1 MYNKLVIAIIANY
14 LILIQFF
21 RIYNRKNIVK
31 RFKTKRLILLVITK
45 INKNINKKER
55 KIKIKITII
64 KITIIKKT
72 IILIIKKLI
81 KNIKN
86 LKKKSKL

>member
-1 MYNKLVIAIIANY
+1 LYNKLIIAIIVNY

-21 RIYNRKNIVK
+21 RIYNRKSIVK

-64 KITIIKKT
+64 KTTIIKKT